1 MSQIMDMRPNE
12 AKVSDRISVETG
24 RHSVARG
31 NVYPLRLLAGV
42 FKFVGFATLIYAL
55 VFVGI
60 AIETQIIE
68 L

>member
-1 MSQIMDMRPNE
+1 MSQIMYMRPNG
-12 AKVSDRISVETG
+12 AKVSDQISVETG
-24 RHSVARG
+24 RLSVARG
-31 NVYPLRLLAGV
+31 SVYPLRLLARV

-60 AIETQIIE
+60 AIETGIVE